1 LDLDG
6 STVVYA
12 GGPARSTQI
21 TWPRR
26 TQTQTVR
33 LVFDPPPADRAG
45 VVQETGPWSMFRLF
59 ARGRLQPAGAPDRY
73 NLTFQIGE
81 RQAVFEIRTGSATNP
96 FTAALLQDFRCPAV
110 Q

>member
-1 LDLDG
+1 
-6 STVVYA
+6 
-12 GGPARSTQI
+12 
-21 TWPRR
+21 
-26 TQTQTVR
+26 
-33 LVFDPPPADRAG
+33 
-45 VVQETGPWSMFRLF
+45 
-59 ARGRLQPAGAPDRY
+59 LQPAGAPDRY